1 MKLYLVHRNDSVD
14 YDEYE
19 SAIVI
24 AESPEAVIDLLKD
37 SVIENF
43 GAPKEEVWGNYD
55 VTVKEINL
63 DKPKIIMQLYCAG

>member
-43 GAPKEEVWGNYD
+43 GAPKE
-55 VTVKEINL
+55 
-63 DKPKIIMQLYCAG
+63 